1 MGCLC
6 TKQRIKYENPAVLA
20 SLTYFNEAQVEA
32 LYELFKKLSNSLTY
46 DGLINKEEFQLGLFR
61 HSKKQSLFADRVFE
75 LFDYKKD
82 GVIDF
87 EEFVRTLSV
96 FHPEASHQDKVVFT
110 FLLYD
115 LRQTGF
121 IERQELKQLVLALL
135 DESDL
140 ILSDDLIESIIHK
153 TFEEADVK
161 GDGKIDLEEWKEFV
175 ARNPSLLNNMTIPYL
190 KDLTAQF
197 PSFTMRS
204 ELEDDVDI

>member
-46 DGLINKEEFQLGLFR
+46 DGLINK
-61 HSKKQSLFADRVFE
+61 VFE